1 MIGVKAWRWVALMY
15 TRHRT
20 GFTPDEIA
28 ERCLDKII
36 SVADTA
42 LPEVQAQAQAFKDHI
57 RAVLV
62 FYMKEPQTA
71 TELQCITPLLTQSQD
86 LAELIRRM

>member
-1 MIGVKAWRWVALMY
+1 MY

-20 GFTPDEIA
+20 GVFLDEIA

-36 SVADTA
+36 LVADTA

-71 TELQCITPLLTQSQD
+71 TELQCIMPFLRQGKKT
-86 LAELIRRM
+86 